1 MTTALALPSKK
12 DFALPHDDVVLFA
25 FVHVA
30 NMNRVHPWALGMGIM
45 NRPAMMLWIRG
56 VTRSMGYPTMREIIA
71 LLVNKYK
78 VEFDADGFV
87 IEGQRYIRCRDVAP
101 PAILANPSAL

>member
-30 NMNRVHPWALGMGIM
+30 NMNQVHPWSLGRGIM
-45 NRPAMMLWIRG
+45 QRPAMMLWIRG
-56 VTRSMGYPTMREIIA
+56 VTGAMHYSIMRQVIA

-78 VEFDADGFV
+78 VEFDADGFRV
-87 IEGQRYIRCRDVAP
+87 DGQRYIRARGSNP